1 MNNLSAA
8 RVHAIPSV
16 HLRARRYDCL
26 WLQAR
31 GDHKAALSFIA
42 SEGIVPGYRRQSGR
56 RISSLR
62 TGIANGVLPFES
74 FVQTCWGERRLLA
87 PAQASVLPGVAGGTE
102 ELGGFAGCPE
112 GRSCRGLEGITTL
125 SFAFFGFLTSRPL
138 ASRLPILAPSSRK
151 IYCDNREL
159 NERFRQEQPG
169 AELLQPSPVQRRS
182 VQHDHRLFFR
192 GRTSVTSELKW

>member
-1 MNNLSAA
+1 M
-8 RVHAIPSV
+8 
-16 HLRARRYDCL
+16 
-26 WLQAR
+26 
-31 GDHKAALSFIA
+31 
-42 SEGIVPGYRRQSGR
+42 
-56 RISSLR
+56 R
-62 TGIANGVLPFES
+62 TGILPFES

-87 PAQASVLPGVAGGTE
+87 PGQASVLPGVAGGTE

-159 NERFRQEQPG
+159 NERFRQEQAG
-169 AELLQPSPVQRRS
+169 AELLQPSPSS
-182 VQHDHRLFFR
+182 VAPLNMIIVYSSVGELPSQANSSGNTSGKPRCS
-192 GRTSVTSELKW
+192 RTSCPHTRAHTHAPKCRMPPERIASGHRRLRG